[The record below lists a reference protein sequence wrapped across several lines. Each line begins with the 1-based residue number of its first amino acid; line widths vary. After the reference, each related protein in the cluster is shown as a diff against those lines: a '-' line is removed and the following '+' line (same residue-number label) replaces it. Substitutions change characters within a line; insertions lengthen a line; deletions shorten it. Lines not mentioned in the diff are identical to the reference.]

1 LLIEIGLIYF
11 LTKELKEKI
20 KKAKLLAEGL
30 NEGTK

>member
-11 LTKELKEKI
+11 LTKEPKEKI